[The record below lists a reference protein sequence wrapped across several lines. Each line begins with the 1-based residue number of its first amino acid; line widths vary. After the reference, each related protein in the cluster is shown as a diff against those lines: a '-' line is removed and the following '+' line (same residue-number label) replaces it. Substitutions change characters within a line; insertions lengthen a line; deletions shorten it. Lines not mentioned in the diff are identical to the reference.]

1 MATPTTKRTALPI
14 DTIIANPRNDR
25 RHPRSQIDL
34 LKASIE
40 RFGQPKPILARA
52 ANRMIIAGHGVH
64 QAMSELGRTEIDVL
78 LWDIDQA
85 TADQY
90 LVADNRFSEL
100 SSSDADRRYELLEG
114 LDDDDLPALG
124 FLPEDV
130 AKLFGEGGT
139 RLEVEEVET
148 EPVADRFWISV
159 HGPLPAQALALK
171 RLQEVMAEVEGVEVE
186 LGTIAG

>member
-1 MATPTTKRTALPI
+1 MATATKRSTLPI
-14 DTIIANPRNDR
+14 DTVIANPRNDR

-34 LKASIE
+34 LKISIE

-64 QAMSELGRTEIDVL
+64 QAMSELGRPDIDVL

-100 SSSDADRRYELLEG
+100 STSDVERRRELLEG
-114 LDDDDLPALG
+114 LGEDDLPALG

-130 AKLFGEGGT
+130 AKLFGEPGAS
-139 RLEVEEVET
+139 LEVEEVDT
-148 EPVADRFWISV
+148 EPVSDRFWISV
-159 HGPLPAQALALK
+159 YGPLPAQAVALK
-171 RLQEVMAEVEGVEVE
+171 RLQEVMAEIQGVEVE